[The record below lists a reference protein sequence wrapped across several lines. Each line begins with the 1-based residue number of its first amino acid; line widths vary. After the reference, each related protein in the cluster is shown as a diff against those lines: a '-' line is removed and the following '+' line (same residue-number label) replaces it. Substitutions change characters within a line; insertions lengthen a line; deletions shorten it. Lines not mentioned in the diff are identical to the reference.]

1 MTKVLLR
8 NGEEAKL
15 VIDKSSQSV
24 YVEREN
30 GLRNLI
36 CFMRDNKVVV
46 KNDLLLSDNDLLHA
60 RTEMKAFIKQVQ
72 ETKSKKRK

>member
-24 YVEREN
+24 YVEHEN

-72 ETKSKKRK
+72 DTKSKKRK